1 MTCGANAKEQEPL
14 EQILVGDVLPQ
25 FSQCATQV
33 TSWRR
38 RWLRGKA
45 MTDTQ
50 REKMFRLL
58 QRERKKTLA
67 SPQTARESL
76 MRSGAYNEDGSL
88 KPSFGGAK
96 STAA

>member
-1 MTCGANAKEQEPL
+1 
-14 EQILVGDVLPQ
+14 
-25 FSQCATQV
+25 
-33 TSWRR
+33 
-38 RWLRGKA
+38 